1 MFKDANHVKLA
12 HLKFLTELNKVAQY
26 KQMAF
31 VQIII
36 NGTTDFDQ
44 DPFEHLS
51 RMIKIDAS
59 YPWLADL
66 VRTAFLK
73 KRQHFGL
80 EELLTYMLK
89 LG

>member
-44 DPFEHLS
+44 DPFEHLI

-59 YPWLADL
+59 YSWLAEL